1 MPDAPITETGEA
13 APLST
18 TLDVDAPNQPSGGG
32 VPNLS
37 EPAEPEDLRD
47 ILAAESKR
55 LNDEA
60 AKAEPE
66 GDDAKEKE
74 EDTKAKPD
82 DKAKE
87 AEAKEKGAKAE
98 DKSDKGPAKR
108 TPEGKFTKSDDAEGP
123 GEHAAQPQ
131 QAQPKGRHAE
141 PPSRFLPE
149 ATAKWANVPNEIK
162 SEVYRV
168 IDETERELADHRR
181 FREDIREYEDLAKQH
196 NVTIK
201 DTMARYVAAD
211 RALAQNFGSGVVQL
225 AQGYGHPPA
234 QVIAQVIQAYGLTPA
249 QYAEALTKNPNLA
262 QAAPAQPRHQM
273 PAPQTQ
279 QSQQINPQQ
288 IAESVER
295 NLMAKMSAQ
304 SVVQQFQA
312 DHPDFEQ
319 RSAHIKEILDTGVL
333 ERLYGRGLT
342 LEQKLAE
349 AYRMAGGSSPS
360 SVPPLTPSAHS
371 ETAPPVNPEA
381 GKKSVRGAPSSGTD
395 SIVSEPET
403 DLHELLRKEA
413 RKLSA

>member
-1 MPDAPITETGEA
+1 MPDAPITETTEA

-60 AKAEPE
+60 AKAETE
-66 GDDAKEKE
+66 GADAKEKE
-74 EDTKAKPD
+74 EDPKAKPD

-87 AEAKEKGAKAE
+87 VEAKEKDAKAE

-108 TPEGKFTKSDDAEGP
+108 TPEGKFAKSDDAEGP
-123 GEHAAQPQ
+123 GEHA
-131 QAQPKGRHAE
+131 AQPKGRHAE

-168 IDETERELADHRR
+168 LDETERELADHRR

-211 RALAQNFGSGVVQL
+211 RALAQNFGYGVAQL
-225 AQGYGHPPA
+225 AQSYGHSPA
-234 QVIAQVIQAYGLTPA
+234 QAIAQVIQAYGLTPA

-273 PAPQTQ
+273 PAPQPQ
-279 QSQQINPQQ
+279 QSQQIDPQQ

-304 SVVQQFQA
+304 YVVQQFQA
-312 DHPDFEQ
+312 AHPDFEQ
-319 RSAHIKEILDTGVL
+319 RADHIKEILDTGVL
-333 ERLYGRGLT
+333 ERLYGGGLT

-360 SVPPLTPSAHS
+360 SVSPLTPSAHS

-395 SIVSEPET
+395 SIVDEPET